1 MDTKTNVQ
9 GILDQVKALIEE
21 IFEWINEIF
30 AGLKK
35 DAE

>member
-9 GILDQVKALIEE
+9 EILAQVKALIEE
-21 IFEWINEIF
+21 IFAWINDIF